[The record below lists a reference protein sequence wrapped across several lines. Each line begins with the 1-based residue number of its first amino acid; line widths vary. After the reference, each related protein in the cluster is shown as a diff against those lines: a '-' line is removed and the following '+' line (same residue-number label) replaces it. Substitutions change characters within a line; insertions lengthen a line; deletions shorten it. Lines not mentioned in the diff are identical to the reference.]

1 MKKIVYVAALF
12 AAFAFA
18 SCAGNKTSDQNG
30 ATADSVA
37 VDEPV
42 GDAAIE
48 DVAGAEKLAD
58 TYMAQL
64 DALLKEKHPDVAK
77 LKELTSQIGAAVE
90 NLQRSGNAEVVKT
103 YASKVK
109 NYLEENADKLRSID
123 PQSVKVMDVVNA
135 AVNLPQSVKD
145 AAEAGIDAAKSD
157 GQTVKETMESAGK
170 QAVSDAKAAGKQAVD
185 KAKADAKAAHDAAVK
200 KANEKASEAVQKGA
214 DKANE
219 AISNGLKKALGQ

>member
-103 YASKVK
+103 YAAKVRIFYK
-109 NYLEENADKLRSID
+109 
-123 PQSVKVMDVVNA
+123 
-135 AVNLPQSVKD
+135 
-145 AAEAGIDAAKSD
+145 
-157 GQTVKETMESAGK
+157 
-170 QAVSDAKAAGKQAVD
+170 
-185 KAKADAKAAHDAAVK
+185 
-200 KANEKASEAVQKGA
+200 
-214 DKANE
+214 
-219 AISNGLKKALGQ
+219 

>member
-18 SCAGNKTSDQNG
+18 SCGGNKTSDQNG

-145 AAEAGIDAAKSD
+145 AAKSD

>member
-145 AAEAGIDAAKSD
+145 AAKSD

-170 QAVSDAKAAGKQAVD
+170 QAVSDAKAAGNQAVD

-219 AISNGLKKALGQ
+219 AISNGLTKALGQ

>member
-170 QAVSDAKAAGKQAVD
+170 QAVSDAKAA
-185 KAKADAKAAHDAAVK
+185 HDAAVK

>member
-12 AAFAFA
+12 TAFAFA

-123 PQSVKVMDVVNA
+123 PQSVKVMDMVNA

-157 GQTVKETMESAGK
+157 GQTVKETMES
-170 QAVSDAKAAGKQAVD
+170 AGKQAVD

>member
-18 SCAGNKTSDQNG
+18 SCGGNKTSDQNG

-77 LKELTSQIGAAVE
+77 LKELTSQIGTAVE

-170 QAVSDAKAAGKQAVD
+170 QAVD